1 MTILTSVFFIAAKLE
16 HAGLTPLNWIGS
28 HPEVMDQTL
37 LYIKR
42 QFGSIEDYLIYCGFN
57 EYRMQELREAMRPH
71 G

>member
-1 MTILTSVFFIAAKLE
+1 MFIFANEAKLE
-16 HAGLTPLNWIGS
+16 HAGLTPHNWIGS

-42 QFGSIEDYLIYCGFN
+42 RFGSVEDYLVYCGFH
-57 EYRMQELREAMRPH
+57 EQRMQLLRKALRPY